1 MNLEEIRNTEYSK
14 CVNLLAKLIDL
25 DDNTKEKIHKCFQS
39 MGIKNFFINLE
50 SVDLPLE
57 TCEKLKNIKSVIEM
71 FDEKG
76 GQCVT

>member
-1 MNLEEIRNTEYSK
+1 
-14 CVNLLAKLIDL
+14 
-25 DDNTKEKIHKCFQS
+25 

-57 TCEKLKNIKSVIEM
+57 TCEKLKCIKSVIEM

-76 GQCVT
+76 GNA

>member
-1 MNLEEIRNTEYSK
+1 MNLNELKKTEYVK

-25 DDNTKEKIHKCFQS
+25 DDNTIEKIHKCFQR

-57 TCEKLKNIKSVIEM
+57 TCEKLKNIKFVIEM
-71 FDEKG
+71 FDE
-76 GQCVT
+76 